1 MLNFVSLTLL
11 AGSIGMVS
19 AVDFN
24 CVDPPVNDLKATK
37 LRNAWKDAGFSC
49 NGRSHD
55 HTVCLRIGCVWVGPD
70 SAAPS
75 LSPTMSPTSWSES
88 AWIKR
93 VGGLGRR
100 SIGSG
105 GDSGAR
111 DIVGRLRPGCEL
123 DNGFDGFTNYDIASQ
138 CMNSCKSKFHQRPDD
153 AGLQTCYN
161 VCQNA
166 VTCSYANQ
174 WMQRLTGEAKQ
185 QCECNAWTN
194 FGLLCKYV
202 DGVCSAITARP
213 TQSPTQA
220 PSKAPTVAPTV
231 APTTQESMYKTLAKT
246 INRLDTCSK
255 LETTCQDSLVTMTR
269 SNKHC
274 ESGTTALETYTNDM
288 IQKLSDRSDAKTTEI
303 KALTAE
309 NTKLKASTSGYVT
322 RIEELDADLAAA
334 KAANEALK
342 TSNAGLTASKDKSVT
357 DLATATTCGAKV
369 EGFTP
374 ATVAENPRCDLIF
387 CRFWTC
393 IEWCECYDQKNV
405 AIYAALGVVEE
416 GEDSC
421 GCK

>member
-1 MLNFVSLTLL
+1 MKLTLL
-11 AGSIGMVS
+11 AMVTMAGSAAA
-19 AVDFN
+19 AVTVN
-24 CVDPPVNDLKATK
+24 CVDPPVNDLKTTK

-49 NGRSHD
+49 NGMSHD
-55 HTVCLRIGCVWVGPD
+55 HTGCLRIGCVWVGPD

-105 GDSGAR
+105 GDKEER

-123 DNGFDGFTNYDIASQ
+123 DNGFNGFTNYDIAFR
-138 CMNSCKSKFHQRPDD
+138 CMSSCTPKCTTYTPHYNLDD
-153 AGLQTCYN
+153 ACLQTCYN
-161 VCQNA
+161 VCENA

-174 WMQRLTGEAKQ
+174 YMNRLAGESKQ

-220 PSKAPTVAPTV
+220 PSKAPTGAPTV

-246 INRLDTCSK
+246 INQLDTCGK

-274 ESGTTALETYTNDM
+274 ESRTTALETYTNDM
-288 IQKLSDRSDAKTTEI
+288 IQKLSDGSDAKTTEI
-303 KALTAE
+303 EALTAE
-309 NTKLKASTSGYVT
+309 NTKLKAEIT
-322 RIEELDADLAAA
+322 
-334 KAANEALK
+334 
-342 TSNAGLTASKDKSVT
+342 GLTASNDKSVA

-387 CRFWTC
+387 CRSWTC

-405 AIYAALGVVEE
+405 ALYALLGVVED